1 MKIVEVEF
9 EKYPESAKK
18 LPMPEHVYSICVDEG
33 RDVILFYEDNV
44 VEILEAA

>member
-18 LPMPEHVYSICVDEG
+18 MPLPEYVYSICVDEG
-33 RDVILFYEDNV
+33 RDVILFYDDRK